1 MDEDEIRAISN
12 TNLAQLGLNKVR
24 YFHRVKLSL
33 SILVLLLAG
42 IVYSGY
48 LFNIEKFYRI
58 LPNGAATHELTVITI
73 GLIALAVISVRV
85 YRQTYFS
92 VLFSGAAGMLA
103 SLRLAEILCERS
115 IISSRLPFA
124 DLAEAA
130 IARGLSHEMGWNTAL
145 GVVSLS
151 LAILLR
157 QKLPKLSFFIGAIA
171 PAMVVM
177 SLASYSYAVM
187 SSLHGDMSLTTVT
200 LMFLLSLACLMDWS
214 HYRFL
219 RGFFLPTR
227 VCFVSRVQVLTVVLV
242 PWLFGVIFIILGN
255 SEQPYLLAI
264 YTTTISFV
272 FVSMIFV
279 AAFEFEKID
288 RKTRSY
294 QREMFKRSIT
304 DKLTGCLNRYGSSTL
319 AEHAFE
325 KAKRDRHHLHMLM
338 IDIDDFKMVNDNYGH
353 NQGDEVLKS
362 IAELIKDSLRRSDL
376 LIRWGGE
383 EFLVI
388 LEGCSND
395 SADTV
400 AEKIRQRIAEA
411 EFFDHKGQKFH
422 LSVSVGIATYSN
434 EVEDYLT
441 LIKHADE
448 AMYQAKNQGKNR
460 VIVDV

>member
-1 MDEDEIRAISN
+1 MDEDEIRALSI
-12 TNLAQLGLNKVR
+12 TNLAHLGLNKVR

-58 LPNGAATHELTVITI
+58 LASGAATHELTVITI
-73 GLIALAVISVRV
+73 VLIAAAILSVKV
-85 YRQTYFS
+85 YRHTVCS
-92 VLFSGAAGMLA
+92 VLFAGVAGVLA
-103 SLRLAEILCERS
+103 SLRLAEILFEQS
-115 IISSRLPFA
+115 IISSRLPFS
-124 DLAEAA
+124 DVAEAA
-130 IARGLSHEMGWNTAL
+130 IARGLSHDMGWNTAL
-145 GVVSLS
+145 GILSLS
-151 LAILLR
+151 VAILLR

-171 PAMVVM
+171 PAMIVL
-177 SLASYSYAVM
+177 SLAAYSYAAL

-200 LMFLLSLACLMDWS
+200 LMFLLSLACLLDWS

-255 SEQPYLLAI
+255 SEQPFLLAI

-272 FVSMIFV
+272 FVTMIFV

-288 RKTRSY
+288 TKTRAY
-294 QREMFKRSIT
+294 QREMFKRAIT

-325 KAKRDRHHLHMLM
+325 KAKRDRQHLHMLM
-338 IDIDDFKMVNDNYGH
+338 IDIDDFKTVNDNYGH

-362 IAELIKDSLRRSDL
+362 IAEMIQHSLRRSDL

-388 LEGCSND
+388 LEGGNDD
-395 SADTV
+395 SAEVV
-400 AEKIRQRIAEA
+400 AEKIRQRVAEA
-411 EFFDHKGQKFH
+411 EFFGQKGQKFH
-422 LSVSVGIATYSN
+422 LTLSVGIASYS
-434 EVEDYLT
+434 EDVEDYLT
-441 LIKHADE
+441 LIQHADE
-448 AMYQAKNQGKNR
+448 AMYQAKTQGKNQ